1 MKKPQLCIVL
11 NPDILEKLKQQAE
24 QDHRSL
30 SQMARVIIENY
41 YNKESEINNGKNQ
54 SNGSKKCS

>member
-11 NPDILEKLKQQAE
+11 NPDILEKLKQQAK

-41 YNKESEINNGKNQ
+41 YNKESEINNGKN
-54 SNGSKKCS
+54 